1 MFASLYNVESAMKTN
16 SRESLSVISG
26 RNAVLAALRVGGR
39 AREVLLDSGAQAAGK
54 LQEILD
60 AAQKAGISVRRADR
74 RELDRLG
81 GANHQGVVA
90 FAIRAAEPN
99 LKDILGQCAAAGR
112 APCVVLVRE
121 LLHEHNLGAILRTA
135 DAAGADAVI
144 LPSRGGAELGP
155 EAIRVSTGAAET
167 VPVVRQSLTQALAML
182 RRQGVT
188 IVGAE
193 PDART
198 DYWDQDLTGPLALLL
213 GGEDRALSQPLREAC
228 DALVRIPMVGHVT
241 SLNVS
246 VACAL
251 LLYERLRQ
259 ARPRQPS

>member
-1 MFASLYNVESAMKTN
+1 MKTGN
-16 SRESLSVISG
+16 RESLRITSG
-26 RNAVLAALRVGGR
+26 RNAVLAALRAGGR
-39 AREVLLDSGAQAAGK
+39 AREVLVEIGAQATGR
-54 LQEILD
+54 LQEIVD
-60 AAQKAGISVRRADR
+60 AAGRAGVPVRTVAR

-90 FAIRAAEPN
+90 VGAATAQAS
-99 LKDILGQCAAAGR
+99 LKDILGQCAAAAR

-135 DAAGADAVI
+135 DAAGVDAVI
-144 LPSRGGAELGP
+144 LPSHGGAQLGP
-155 EAIRVSTGAAET
+155 EAIRVSTGAAES
-167 VPVVRQSLTQALAML
+167 VPVVRQSLTQALATL

-188 IVGAE
+188 IIGAE
-193 PDART
+193 ATATT
-198 DYWDQDLTGPLALLL
+198 DYWNQDLTGALALTL

-259 ARPRQPS
+259 ARARPS